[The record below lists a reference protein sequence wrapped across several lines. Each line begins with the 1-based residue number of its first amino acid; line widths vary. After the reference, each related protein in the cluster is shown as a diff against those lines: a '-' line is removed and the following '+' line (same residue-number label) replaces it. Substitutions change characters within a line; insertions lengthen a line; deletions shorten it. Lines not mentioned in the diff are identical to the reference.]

1 MRSFEIACIT
11 RAFVVARDEKE
22 ATDMANAMLRG
33 EPIQAVQPPQS
44 ILSVQ
49 ELSYKLRTE
58 EQARADAERRRASR
72 ERARLRKEQKA
83 KQAAR

>member
-22 ATDMANAMLRG
+22 ARDMANAMLRG

-44 ILSVQ
+44 ILSVE
-49 ELSYKLRTE
+49 ELSYKLRT
-58 EQARADAERRRASR
+58 
-72 ERARLRKEQKA
+72 KKA
-83 KQAAR
+83 AP